1 MVHQLIV
8 FFPKSQLFKM
18 VQSEGFIDYII
29 NYAIDPLKAMA
40 EVYKKIEYLPKK
52 LQNNDLFET
61 ATNEPF
67 PT

>member
-1 MVHQLIV
+1 
-8 FFPKSQLFKM
+8 M

-52 LQNNDLFET
+52 LQNNDLF
-61 ATNEPF
+61 
-67 PT
+67 